1 MFSLVLDILVAI
13 LLVATI
19 CYAMVLNRKL
29 ESLRRGKEE
38 MERLAASFGEA
49 TIRADENIGKLR
61 ETATELQK
69 GIGNAQSLHDD
80 LVFLIERGD
89 KVADHL
95 EETVR
100 EARKESGYSPRNS
113 PSHSSVHHQADGKDT
128 IRDTIADEH
137 AKAGSDAERELL
149 KALRAVR

>member
-19 CYAMVLNRKL
+19 CYAIVLNRKL
-29 ESLRRGKEE
+29 ENLRRGKEE
-38 MERLAASFGEA
+38 MEKLAASFGEA
-49 TIRADENIGKLR
+49 TMRADGNIGKLK
-61 ETATELQK
+61 ETARELQN
-69 GIGNAQSLHDD
+69 GIEKAQALHDD
-80 LVFLIERGD
+80 LTFLIERGD

-100 EARKESGYSPRNS
+100 FARKESGYTPRN
-113 PSHSSVHHQADGKDT
+113 PIGRNTDTKDDHK
-128 IRDTIADEH
+128 DTIADKQD
-137 AKAGSDAERELL
+137 KASSDAERELL